1 MQLKILILTVSH
13 GASHE
18 RAAAALG
25 KALLKARPD
34 LTVEVWS
41 GLERCARWFRLYYD
55 SYQIPLRYWPRLW
68 GWIEGVQH
76 RSRSSGPGWLYR
88 RGAQPL
94 FSDIETFG
102 PDVVI
107 ATEVGMCELAT
118 MLKRETAA
126 RFRLVAVVTGVDADR
141 AWAQPEVD
149 LYVTAPGDP
158 AAELEAAGV
167 PRAKVLPC
175 GQPVDP
181 AFASPPDKATARA
194 RLGITSDLPMV
205 LVLFGGAGWGKPRR
219 IVEAF
224 NQVGQPLQAVFVAG
238 RSQRLEEEVQ
248 SLCRDDRRCRV
259 LGWVDNMHEWM
270 AAADLLVSKPGAS
283 ALIEALDCGLP
294 LLAIDPLPGNER
306 RACDWIERQ
315 RVGCWIK
322 NPQSLAPSIA
332 RLLENPAELDRL
344 RERARALARP
354 RAAYDAAEAI
364 LRLAAGCR

>member
-1 MQLKILILTVSH
+1 MPPKILILTVSH

-25 KALLKARPD
+25 KALLEARPD
-34 LTVEVWS
+34 LMVEAWN
-41 GLERCARWFRLYYD
+41 GLERSARCFRLYYD

-88 RGAQPL
+88 RGAEPL
-94 FSDIETFG
+94 FGDIETFG
-102 PDVVI
+102 ADVVI
-107 ATEVGMCELAT
+107 ATEVGMCELAA
-118 MLKRETAA
+118 MLKREMAA

-181 AFASPPDKATARA
+181 AFASLLDKPTVRA
-194 RLGITSDLPMV
+194 RLGIRPDLPMV

-219 IVEAF
+219 IVDALNKVE
-224 NQVGQPLQAVFVAG
+224 QPPQPVFVPG
-238 RSQRLEEEVQ
+238 PTRGLDRGVQ
-248 SLCRDDRRCRV
+248 SLSGEVRPRGGR
-259 LGWVDNMHEWM
+259 GGVDNMPGGWRP
-270 AAADLLVSKPGAS
+270 AALLV
-283 ALIEALDCGLP
+283 
-294 LLAIDPLPGNER
+294 
-306 RACDWIERQ
+306 
-315 RVGCWIK
+315 
-322 NPQSLAPSIA
+322 
-332 RLLENPAELDRL
+332 
-344 RERARALARP
+344 
-354 RAAYDAAEAI
+354 
-364 LRLAAGCR
+364 

>member
-1 MQLKILILTVSH
+1 MQPQILILTVSH

-34 LTVEVWS
+34 LTVEVWN
-41 GLERCARWFRLYYD
+41 GLERSARWFRLYYD

-76 RSRSSGPGWLYR
+76 RSRSSGPGWLYH

-107 ATEVGMCELAT
+107 ATEVGMCELAA

-126 RFRLVAVVTGVDADR
+126 RFRLVALVTGVDADR

-149 LYVTAPGDP
+149 LYVAAPGDP
-158 AAELEAAGV
+158 AAEIEAAGV

-181 AFASPPDKATARA
+181 AFASLPDKPTVRA
-194 RLGITSDLPMV
+194 RLGIRSDLPMV

-219 IVEAF
+219 IVEAL
-224 NQVGQPLQAVFVAG
+224 NQVEQPFQAVFVAG
-238 RSQRLEEEVQ
+238 RNQRLEEEVQ

-283 ALIEALDCGLP
+283 TLTEALSSGLP
-294 LLAIDPLPGNER
+294 VLAIDPLPGNER

-332 RLLENPAELDRL
+332 RLLENPAELDSL
-344 RERARALARP
+344 RERAQALARP

-364 LRLAAGCR
+364 LKLVVGS